1 MSKRLVLTL
10 FSLAVVRAAIAAD
23 QPQWG
28 ERYSRNL
35 VSAETNL
42 PDTFDPDTKKNV
54 RWVVDLGSSSYATP
68 VIAGSRVLV
77 GTNNDP
83 PRDPNNQGDRGV
95 LLCLNEASGKLLWQL
110 AVPKRD
116 QFNDWPNV
124 GICSPPT
131 VEKGRVYVVSNRGE
145 VLCLDLAGH
154 ANGND
159 GPFTDEAR
167 YMVPSDHAQLEIRSQ
182 HADVIWKF
190 DMFEELGVR
199 THDQMHSSPLVHGE
213 VLYVGT
219 SNGVDGTHRHIPAP
233 EAPSLIALD
242 KNTGRLLARDRE
254 PIGADITHSTWSSP
268 SLGKVGG
275 RELIFFGAGN
285 AICYAFEALP
295 SNEQREPAGQP
306 GAPPGVPSASAS
318 TIRPAK
324 PEADALVHAQRS
336 PSSEAAAAPPGNQGP
351 DVPALKKVWQYDCDP
366 GSPRGEL
373 TVYQGNRRTGPST
386 ITGMPVFQDGRV
398 YVTAGGDLW
407 HGKLECFLH
416 AIDARGTGDITKTGR
431 AWAAPLKR
439 HCMST
444 PSIHNGLA
452 YIADCGRQV
461 SCIDI
466 QTGKLVWVHKADGD
480 IWSSTLVAEG
490 KVYVGSL
497 RGDFWVL
504 AAGRDYKV
512 LSRVDLGEPIHA
524 TPTAANGTLY
534 VGTMRRL
541 FALYD
546 ATGGDGN

>member
-1 MSKRLVLTL
+1 MRHHFSDSIRWVLTL
-10 FSLAVVRAAIAAD
+10 SLLAAGHLAFAAD

-42 PDTFDPDTKKNV
+42 PDSFDPDAKENV
-54 RWVVDLGSSSYATP
+54 RWVVELGSSSYATP
-68 VIAGSRVLV
+68 VIASGRVLV

-83 PRDPNNQGDRGV
+83 PRDPNNSGDRGV
-95 LLCLNEASGKLLWQL
+95 LVCLDEADGKMLWQL

-131 VEKGRVYVVSNRGE
+131 VEHGRVYVMSNRGE
-145 VLCLDLAGH
+145 VLCLDIEGQGD
-154 ANGND
+154 GNN
-159 GPFTDEAR
+159 GPFTNEAR
-167 YMVPSDHAQLEIRSQ
+167 YMVPADHEPLEIGPQ

-190 DMFEELGVR
+190 DMFEELDVR
-199 THDQMHSSPLVHGE
+199 THDEMHSSPLIHGD

-254 PIGADITHSTWSSP
+254 PIGANITHSTWSSA
-268 SLGKVGG
+268 SLGKVNG

-285 AICYAFEALP
+285 AVCYAFQPVSLALQ
-295 SNEQREPAGQP
+295 SNSLPLGGRARE
-306 GAPPGVPSASAS
+306 GVKRAETQS
-318 TIRPAK
+318 T
-324 PEADALVHAQRS
+324 ETNSQTG
-336 PSSEAAAAPPGNQGP
+336 EN
-351 DVPALKKVWQYDCDP
+351 VPTLKKVWQYDCDP

-386 ITGMPVFQDGRV
+386 ITGMPVFHNGRV

-407 HGKLECFLH
+407 HGKLECYLH
-416 AIDARGTGDITKTGR
+416 AIDSNGAGDITKSGR
-431 AWAAPLKR
+431 VWAAPLKR

-444 PSIHNGLA
+444 PSIHDGLA

-466 QTGKLVWVHKADGD
+466 ETGEPVWVHKTDGD
-480 IWSSTLVAEG
+480 IWSSTLVADG

-504 AAGRDYKV
+504 AAGREYKV
-512 LSRVDLGEPIHA
+512 LSRIDLGEPIHA

-534 VGTMRRL
+534 VGTMHRL
-541 FALYD
+541 FAIRD
-546 ATGGDGN
+546 TTSRGKK

>member
-1 MSKRLVLTL
+1 M
-10 FSLAVVRAAIAAD
+10 LALLAAAHRAIAAD

-35 VSAETNL
+35 VSAEKNL
-42 PDTFDPDTKKNV
+42 PDSFDPATKENV
-54 RWVVDLGSSSYATP
+54 RWAVELGSSSYATP
-68 VIAGSRVLV
+68 VIAGGRVLV

-83 PRDPNNQGDRGV
+83 PRDPNNLGDRGV
-95 LLCLNEASGKLLWQL
+95 LLCLNEADGKLVWQL

-131 VEKGRVYVVSNRGE
+131 VEHGRVYVMSNRGE
-145 VLCLDLAGH
+145 VLCLDIEGQTD
-154 ANGND
+154 GND

-167 YMVPSDHAQLEIRSQ
+167 YMVPADHEPLEIGPQ
-182 HADVIWKF
+182 HSDVIWKF

-199 THDQMHSSPLVHGE
+199 THDEMHSSPLIHGD

-242 KNTGRLLARDRE
+242 KNTGLILARDRE
-254 PIGADITHSTWSSP
+254 PIGANITHSTWSSA
-268 SLGKVGG
+268 SLGKVNG

-285 AICYAFEALP
+285 AICYAFEPLSQVAKREIHQP
-295 SNEQREPAGQP
+295 SAQP
-306 GAPPGVPSASAS
+306 EVPSASAP
-318 TIRPAK
+318 TKPLAK
-324 PEADALVHAQRS
+324 PGADARAQAQ
-336 PSSEAAAAPPGNQGP
+336 PVT

-386 ITGMPVFQDGRV
+386 ITGMPVFYSGRV

-416 AIDARGTGDITKTGR
+416 AIDANGTGDITRSGR
-431 AWAAPLKR
+431 LWAAPLKR

-444 PSIHNGLA
+444 PSIHDGLA

-466 QTGKLVWVHKADGD
+466 ETGEPVWVHKADGD
-480 IWSSTLVAEG
+480 IWSSTLVADG

-512 LSRVDLGEPIHA
+512 ISRIDLGEPVHA

-534 VGTMRRL
+534 VGTMHRL
-541 FALYD
+541 LALQD
-546 ATGGDGN
+546 SSSGKNN

>member
-1 MSKRLVLTL
+1 MKHHCQVPRRLALTL
-10 FSLAVVRAAIAAD
+10 SLLSLAHVAVAAD

-28 ERYSRNL
+28 QRFSRNL
-35 VSAETNL
+35 VSTEMNL
-42 PDTFDPDTKKNV
+42 PASFDPDTGENV

-68 VIAGSRVLV
+68 VIAEGRVLV

-83 PRDPNNQGDRGV
+83 PRDPNNRGDRGV
-95 LLCLNEASGKLLWQL
+95 LLCLDETDGKLVWRL

-131 VEKGRVYVVSNRGE
+131 VERGRVYVMSNRGE
-145 VLCLDLAGH
+145 VLCLDLAGQ

-167 YMVPSDHAQLEIRSQ
+167 YMVPADHAPLEIGPQ
-182 HADVIWKF
+182 HADIIWKF
-190 DMFEELGVR
+190 DMFEELGVQ
-199 THDQMHSSPLVHGE
+199 THDEMHSSPLLHGD

-242 KNTGRLLARDRE
+242 KNSGRLLARDRE
-254 PIGADITHSTWSSP
+254 PIGANITHSTWSSP
-268 SLGKVGG
+268 SLGNVGG

-285 AICYAFEALP
+285 AICYAFEPLDSKALP
-295 SNEQREPAGQP
+295 LPLGEGRGE
-306 GAPPGVPSASAS
+306 GA
-318 TIRPAK
+318 
-324 PEADALVHAQRS
+324 
-336 PSSEAAAAPPGNQGP
+336 
-351 DVPALKKVWQYDCDP
+351 DVLALKKVWQYDCDP

-386 ITGMPVFQDGRV
+386 ITGMPVFHDGRV

-416 AIDARGTGDITKTGR
+416 AIDASGTGDITKSGR
-431 AWAAPLKR
+431 VWAAPLKR

-444 PSIHNGLA
+444 PSIHDGLV

-466 QTGKLVWVHKADGD
+466 KTGKVVWVHQADGD
-480 IWSSTLVAEG
+480 IWSSTLVADG

-497 RGDFWVL
+497 RGDFWTL

-512 LSRVDLGEPIHA
+512 LSRVNLGDPVHA

-541 FALYD
+541 FAI
-546 ATGGDGN
+546 AESTEDGPD

>member
-1 MSKRLVLTL
+1 MKRFRSVTATLAMMPALV
-10 FSLAVVRAAIAAD
+10 AAANYAIAAD

-28 ERYSRNL
+28 ERFSRNL
-35 VSAETNL
+35 VSTEKNL
-42 PDTFDPDTKKNV
+42 PASFNADTGDNV

-68 VIAGSRVLV
+68 VIAEGRVLV

-83 PRDPNNQGDRGV
+83 PRDPNNRGDRGV
-95 LLCLNEASGKLLWQL
+95 LLCLNEADGRLLWHL

-131 VEKGRVYVVSNRGE
+131 VENGRVYLMSNRGE
-145 VLCLDLAGH
+145 VLCLDVAGQ

-167 YMVPSDHAQLEIRSQ
+167 YMVPSDHAPLEIGSQ
-182 HADVIWKF
+182 HADILWMF

-199 THDQMHSSPLVHGE
+199 THDQMHSSPLIYRD

-254 PIGADITHSTWSSP
+254 PIGANITHSTWSSP
-268 SLGKVGG
+268 SLGTVNG
-275 RELIFFGAGN
+275 RTLIFFGAGN
-285 AICYAFEALP
+285 AIVYAFEPLFPLP
-295 SNEQREPAGQP
+295 EGEGRGEGSP
-306 GAPPGVPSASAS
+306 VS
-318 TIRPAK
+318 T
-324 PEADALVHAQRS
+324 
-336 PSSEAAAAPPGNQGP
+336 
-351 DVPALKKVWQYDCDP
+351 LKKVWQYDCDP

-386 ITGMPVFQDGRV
+386 ITGMPVFHDGRV

-416 AIDARGTGDITKTGR
+416 AIDASGTGDITKTGR

-444 PSIHNGLA
+444 PSIHDGLA

-466 QTGKLVWVHKADGD
+466 QTGELVWIHKADGD
-480 IWSSTLVAEG
+480 IWSSTLVADG

>member
-1 MSKRLVLTL
+1 
-10 FSLAVVRAAIAAD
+10 D
-23 QPQWG
+23 
-28 ERYSRNL
+28 
-35 VSAETNL
+35 
-42 PDTFDPDTKKNV
+42 
-54 RWVVDLGSSSYATP
+54 
-68 VIAGSRVLV
+68 
-77 GTNNDP
+77 
-83 PRDPNNQGDRGV
+83 
-95 LLCLNEASGKLLWQL
+95 GKLLWQL

-131 VEKGRVYVVSNRGE
+131 VEQGRMYVMSNRGE
-145 VLCLDLAGH
+145 VLCLDIEGQAD
-154 ANGND
+154 GND

-167 YMVPSDHAQLEIRSQ
+167 YMVPADHAPLAIGPQ

-190 DMFEELGVR
+190 DTFEELGVR
-199 THDQMHSSPLVHGE
+199 THDEMHSSPLIYGD

-254 PIGADITHSTWSSP
+254 PIGANITHSTWSSP
-268 SLGKVGG
+268 SLGTVNG
-275 RELIFFGAGN
+275 RTLIFFGAGN
-285 AICYAFEALP
+285 AICYAFESLP
-295 SNEQREPAGQP
+295 SDLQLEPAGQP
-306 GAPPGVPSASAS
+306 HAPPGVPSASAPK
-318 TIRPAK
+318 IPPAK
-324 PEADALVHAQRS
+324 PGADALAHEQDVA
-336 PSSEAAAAPPGNQGP
+336 
-351 DVPALKKVWQYDCDP
+351 DVPTLKKIWQYDCDP

-386 ITGMPVFQDGRV
+386 ITGMPVFHDGRV

-416 AIDARGTGDITKTGR
+416 AIDASGSGDITKTGR

-444 PSIHNGLA
+444 PSIHDGLA

-461 SCIDI
+461 SCIDT
-466 QTGKLVWVHKADGD
+466 QTGEPVWVHKTDGD
-480 IWSSTLVAEG
+480 IWSSTLVADG

-497 RGDFWVL
+497 RGDFWIL

-512 LSRVDLGEPIHA
+512 ISRVDLGEPIHA

-541 FALYD
+541 FALAKSTD
-546 ATGGDGN
+546 DGSD